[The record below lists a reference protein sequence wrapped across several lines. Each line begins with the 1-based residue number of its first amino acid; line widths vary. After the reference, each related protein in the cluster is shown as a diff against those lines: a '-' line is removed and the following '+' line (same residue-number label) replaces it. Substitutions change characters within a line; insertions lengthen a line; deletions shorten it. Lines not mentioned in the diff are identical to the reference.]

1 MSTEPVRSI
10 ALVLGTRPEAIKL
23 GPVHRALVSEETG
36 RHFRPVV
43 IVTGQHRQLVDQM
56 LPIFGMTAAV
66 DLDVMDEEQTPASL
80 TGTLVPQLQEALQEQ
95 RPDLVMVQGD
105 TTTVLSAALAAF
117 YSQIPV
123 AHVEAGL
130 RTSSK
135 YSPFPEEI
143 NRRLTS
149 HVADVHLAP
158 TRRARHNLQAEG
170 IDPHAIFV
178 TGNTIVDAIQWV
190 AERTPDLADT
200 EFAWVKELPGRTAL
214 VTVHRRENLGVP
226 FTSIC
231 LAFLEL
237 VERYPDLD
245 IIFPMHPNPRVRK
258 AAGELLG
265 SAPRVHLCEPPDY
278 LVFVALMQ
286 CADLIITDSG
296 GIQEEAPA
304 VGVPVLVVRE
314 TTERPEGIQA
324 GVTKLVGTQTGDI
337 VREAAALFDNPSAY
351 EAMASGVNP
360 YGDGRA
366 ALRTIAALE
375 QFFGIREEA
384 LPDFDWQQG
393 QEQGES

>member
-1 MSTEPVRSI
+1 MESARTI
-10 ALVLGTRPEAIKL
+10 ALMLGTRPEAIKL
-23 GPVHRALVSEETG
+23 GPVHRGLLSEG
-36 RHFRPVV
+36 AARHLRPVV

-56 LPIFGMTAAV
+56 LPVFGMEAAV
-66 DLDVMDEEQTPASL
+66 DLDVMTEGQTPASL
-80 TGTLVPQLQEALQEQ
+80 TGSLVPRLQETLEEQ

-105 TTTVLSAALAAF
+105 TTTVLCAALAAF
-117 YSQIPV
+117 YCQIPV
-123 AHVEAGL
+123 AHLEAGL

-149 HVADVHLAP
+149 HIADVHLAP

-170 IDPHAIFV
+170 IDPQAIFV
-178 TGNTIVDAIQWV
+178 TGNTIVDAVQWV
-190 AERTPDLADT
+190 AQRAPDLADT
-200 EFAWVKELPGRTAL
+200 EFGWVKELSGRTVL

-226 FTSIC
+226 FTSVC

-237 VERYPDLD
+237 VERYPDLNVV
-245 IIFPMHPNPRVRK
+245 FPMHPNPHVRK

-286 CADLIITDSG
+286 CADMIITDSG

-304 VGVPVLVVRE
+304 LGVPVLVVRE

-324 GVTKLVGTQTGDI
+324 GVTKLVGTQTEDI
-337 VREAAALFDNPSAY
+337 VREAAALLDNPSAY
-351 EAMASGVNP
+351 EAMASGGNP
-360 YGDGRA
+360 YGDGKA
-366 ALRTIAALE
+366 AARVIMALE
-375 QFFGIREEA
+375 HFFGLREERPA
-384 LPDFDWQQG
+384 DFDWQQPDSG
-393 QEQGES
+393 DGPG